1 LELLTLLAA
10 VVGTA
15 ISNALKPDTV
25 IGSAIGGIIGN
36 RVDAGFVK
44 GFNGLIRLVQGGSPN
59 DQQELQRSIGR
70 SMIAAQQ
77 SIVKDCL
84 RSAGLSE
91 ADRWWLKERLRELD
105 LDLKELVNL
114 PQERV
119 SIAAGAIDG
128 VALGKLLLPQN
139 ADETR
144 LLELR
149 GQLVQVAEL
158 PGAPVVY
165 LELVRS
171 SFFERVCGCFGAE
184 VRDRSEVRNL
194 LELQLLGQIG
204 DRMLTIDDLTGAL
217 LLPLQAIDRR
227 LADIQAGITE
237 IKEIFRPSKPLSLPS
252 GTTLPPNPFVPLSGR
267 IDDPSQ
273 FFAQDRMIDLVFE
286 TLSAGSSVALIG
298 ERGMGKSSLLKE
310 ISRISEVRL
319 QRQPV
324 YVDWNLVRNEET
336 FWEIVCDQIR
346 VPFCTNNELIRAIQS
361 RQLLLLLDEVERM
374 ERQVFGEEIRTQ
386 LRGFAQGNQM
396 KVVIASCVSL
406 DRLFPDE
413 SHSLISVFNNL
424 CTVET
429 ILLWSEEMMRSY
441 IGQRLDGNLVNFA
454 LAEIKTIIQESQGN
468 PQKLVPLCHNLYREY
483 RDHHEF
489 R

>member
-1 LELLTLLAA
+1 LDPFTLLAA

-15 ISNALKPDTV
+15 ISTALKPEKFAE
-25 IGSAIGGIIGN
+25 IAIGGILGN

-59 DQQELQRSIGR
+59 DQQELQRAIGR

-84 RSAGLSE
+84 GSAGLSQV
-91 ADRWWLKERLRELD
+91 DRGWLQERRRELD
-105 LDLKELVNL
+105 LDLKELMNL

-119 SIAAGAIDG
+119 SIASGAIDG
-128 VALGKLLLPQN
+128 VALGRLLLPQD
-139 ADETR
+139 ADGTK

-165 LELVRS
+165 LDLVRS
-171 SFFERVCGCFGAE
+171 SFFERVCACFGVE
-184 VRDRSEVRNL
+184 VRDRSGLRNL

-204 DRMLTIDDLTGAL
+204 ERMLTIDDLTGAL
-217 LLPLQAIDRR
+217 LLPLQAIDQR
-227 LADIQAGITE
+227 LANLQADITE
-237 IKEIFRPSKPLSLPS
+237 IKEQLQPSMALSLPS

-273 FFAQDRMIDLVFE
+273 FFAQDRMIDRVFE
-286 TLSAGSSVALIG
+286 TLNAGSSVALIG

-336 FWEIVCDQIR
+336 FWGIVCDQIR
-346 VPFCTNNELIRAIQS
+346 VPVCTNNDLIRALQA
-361 RQLLLLLDEVERM
+361 RRLLLLLDEVERM
-374 ERQVFGEEIRTQ
+374 ERQEFGEEIRIQ
-386 LRGFAQGNQM
+386 LRGF
-396 KVVIASCVSL
+396 
-406 DRLFPDE
+406 
-413 SHSLISVFNNL
+413 IS
-424 CTVET
+424 
-429 ILLWSEEMMRSY
+429 
-441 IGQRLDGNLVNFA
+441 A
-454 LAEIKTIIQESQGN
+454 
-468 PQKLVPLCHNLYREY
+468 
-483 RDHHEF
+483 
-489 R
+489 

>member
-1 LELLTLLAA
+1 LDPFTILAA

-15 ISNALKPDTV
+15 ISTALKPEAV
-25 IGSAIGGIIGN
+25 IGSAIGGILGN

-59 DQQELQRSIGR
+59 DQQELQRAIGR

-91 ADRWWLKERLRELD
+91 ADRGWLLERRRELD

-119 SIAAGAIDG
+119 LIASGAIEG
-128 VALGKLLLPQN
+128 VALGQLLLPQD

-149 GQLVQVAEL
+149 GQLVKVAEL

-171 SFFERVCGCFGAE
+171 SFFERVCDCFGTE
-184 VRDRSEVRNL
+184 VRDRSELRDL

-204 DRMLTIDDLTGAL
+204 ERMLTIDDLTETL
-217 LLPLQAIDRR
+217 QQMVLPPLENIDRR
-227 LADIQAGITE
+227 LERIEGWLQ
-237 IKEIFRPSKPLSLPS
+237 PPQPLVLPS
-252 GTTLPPNPFVPLSGR
+252 GATLLPNPFVPLNGR
-267 IDDPSQ
+267 IDDPNQ
-273 FFAQDRMIDLVFE
+273 FFAQDKIIKDIFE
-286 TLSAGSSVALIG
+286 TLNSGSSVALIG

-310 ISRISEVRL
+310 IARISEARL
-319 QRQPV
+319 RRQAV

-336 FWEIVCDQIR
+336 FWGIVCDQIR
-346 VPFCTNNELIRAIQS
+346 VPVCTNNDLIRALQS
-361 RQLLLLLDEVERM
+361 RRLLLLLDEVETM
-374 ERQVFGEEIRTQ
+374 ERQVFGEEIRIQ

-396 KVVIASCVSL
+396 KVVVAACVSL

-413 SHSLISVFNNL
+413 PHSLISVFNNL
-424 CTVET
+424 CTSET
-429 ILLWSEEMMRSY
+429 MLSWSEEMIRSY
-441 IGQRLDGNLVNFA
+441 IDQRLDGNPVSFTRT
-454 LAEIKTIIQESQGN
+454 EIQSIIKESQGN
-468 PQKLVPLCHNLYREY
+468 PKKLVSLCNQLYRAY
-483 RDHHEF
+483 RDHHES